1 MSDKDSLSNEEELIL
16 GDALIPEDNSD
27 NEFNFDELMNANEN
41 DMMMMLDPEYK
52 EKQAKL
58 KTKDIKTEI

>member
-1 MSDKDSLSNEEELIL
+1 MSNEEELIL